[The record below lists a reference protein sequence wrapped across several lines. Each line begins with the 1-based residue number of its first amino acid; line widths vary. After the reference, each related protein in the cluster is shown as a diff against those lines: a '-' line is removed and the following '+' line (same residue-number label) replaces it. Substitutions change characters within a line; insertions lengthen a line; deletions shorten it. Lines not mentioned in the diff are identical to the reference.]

1 MGGGSIVYDEKEKK
15 KHFNIEYDIYMSSKI
30 YEGSGY
36 NGQVLI
42 LQSSCINSMFHN
54 RTRSRYRAKPAR
66 FKIRSPWFLIIFEL
80 TCES

>member
-1 MGGGSIVYDEKEKK
+1 MMRKRK

-36 NGQVLI
+36 NGQDLN

-54 RTRSRYRAKPAR
+54 RTRSRYREKPAR
-66 FKIRSPWFLIIFEL
+66 FKIRLPWFLIIFGL
-80 TCES
+80 TYES